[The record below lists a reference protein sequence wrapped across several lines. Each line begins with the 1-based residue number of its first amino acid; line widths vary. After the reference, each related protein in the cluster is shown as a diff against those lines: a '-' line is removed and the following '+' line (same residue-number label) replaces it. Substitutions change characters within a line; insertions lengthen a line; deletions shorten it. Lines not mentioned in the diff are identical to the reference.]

1 MPDKTA
7 RFTVPLKDVGIE
19 DVPEVG
25 GKNASLGEMISTL
38 ATKGIPVP
46 GGYAIT
52 ASAYRYFIDST
63 GLKEF
68 ISQKLAGLNT
78 SNLKQLSEVG
88 QSIREK
94 IISTP
99 FPKELEEAVHQAHKQ
114 AEKEYGD
121 NADFAVRSSA
131 TAEDLP
137 DASFAGE
144 HETYLNVRGISQ
156 ILEQSR
162 KAMASLFNDRAI
174 SYRVDKHFDHF
185 KVALSVGVQ
194 KMIRS
199 DLACSGIMFSL
210 DTETGFSKVVLI
222 NGSWGLGEMVVQG
235 AVTPD
240 EFIVFKDTLGKK
252 KPGSLTDFF
261 RKQQYQPI
269 ITKKLGV
276 KNRKMV
282 YATGAHSTKIV
293 DTSPRDLTTFVLND
307 DEVLRLASWAVEI
320 EKHYT
325 EKHGKWTPMDMEW
338 AKDGQNG
345 KLYIVQARPE
355 TIHATRNF
363 SKIKEYT
370 RTQEGKVLVKGASV
384 GNKIAN
390 GKARVIIDPS
400 GIKEFKAGEV
410 LVTEITDPDW
420 EPIMKIASAIVTDKG
435 GRTSHAAI
443 VSRELGIPCIVGS
456 ENATKTLKTGQVVTV
471 DTTGAEGLVFE
482 GELGFK
488 VDETDISHLPETKTH
503 IMINIATPETAF
515 EKSFL
520 PNKGVGLA
528 REEFIIASNIGI
540 HPMALINYDQMTPS
554 VKKQIDQKTIGYD
567 DKVQFYIDNLAY
579 GIATIAAAFY
589 PNQILVRLSDFKTNE
604 YRTLIG
610 GETFEPQE
618 ENPMIGWR
626 GASRYYHP
634 EFIKAFE
641 LEIKAIRKV
650 REQMGLLNAMVMVP
664 FCRTPEEGQKVV
676 EIMEKNGLS
685 RHKDRDL
692 KLYVMCEIPTN
703 VLLADQYLDIFDG
716 MSIGS
721 NDLTQLTLGIDRD
734 GNERIRS
741 IANENNEAVKE
752 LIRMAIKKCRARGK
766 YIGICGQ
773 APSDYID
780 FAEFL
785 VKEGIESIS
794 LNPDSIIK
802 TIPRIASVE
811 KKLGR

>member
-1 MPDKTA
+1 MSDKTA

-38 ATKGIPVP
+38 ASKGIPVP

-68 ISQKLAGLNT
+68 ISQKLTGLNT
-78 SNLKQLSEVG
+78 SNLKMLSEVG

-94 IISTP
+94 IIGTP
-99 FPKELEEAVHQAHKQ
+99 FPKELEEAIHQAHKQ

-240 EFIVFKDTLGKK
+240 EFLVFKDTLGKK

-282 YATGAHSTKIV
+282 YASGVHSTKIV
-293 DTSPRDLTTFVLND
+293 DTSPRDLTTFVLSD
-307 DEVLRLASWAVEI
+307 VEVLRLASWAVEI

-355 TIHATRNF
+355 TIHATRDF

-370 RTQEGKVLVKGASV
+370 RIQEGKVLVKGASV
-384 GNKIAN
+384 GNKIAG
-390 GKARVIIDPS
+390 GKARVIIDPT
-400 GIKEFKAGEV
+400 GIKEFKSGEV

-471 DTTGAEGLVFE
+471 DTTGAEGLVFD
-482 GELGFK
+482 GELEFK

-540 HPMALINYDQMTPS
+540 HPMALLNYDHMTPA

-610 GETFEPQE
+610 GEQFEPQE

-685 RHKDRDL
+685 RRKDRDL